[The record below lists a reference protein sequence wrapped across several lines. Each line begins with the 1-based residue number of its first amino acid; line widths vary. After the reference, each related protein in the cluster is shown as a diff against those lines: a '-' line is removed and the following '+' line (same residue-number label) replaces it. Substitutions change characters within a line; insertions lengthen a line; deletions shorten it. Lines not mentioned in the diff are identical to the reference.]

1 MRESNYTATI
11 ETGNNL
17 VVADL
22 VFEVLDDRTT
32 FGSRITTMGV
42 ICLSSSSSGTT
53 CSSSSST
60 CIVYPDD
67 EAPDEEP
74 DAH

>member
-1 MRESNYTATI
+1 MRESNYTTTLQ
-11 ETGNNL
+11 TGNNL

-42 ICLSSSSSGTT
+42 VCLSSSSSTCN
-53 CSSSSST
+53 CSSTSST